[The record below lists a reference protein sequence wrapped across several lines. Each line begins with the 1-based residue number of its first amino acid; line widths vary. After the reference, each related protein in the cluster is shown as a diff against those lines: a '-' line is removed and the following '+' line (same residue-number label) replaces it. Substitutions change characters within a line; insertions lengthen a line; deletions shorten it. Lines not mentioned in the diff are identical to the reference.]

1 MRTYYL
7 MGLMMTSAI
16 APAVT
21 HAEASG
27 VAPVRSAAVT
37 EAKAPT
43 TSYSMAQAGKLVE
56 DYFNA
61 FTTMSAWF
69 SQHSSNDQW
78 SFEGTLLVK
87 KPGQFVWNYQTPH
100 KQRIIGTGTS
110 VYYVDDE
117 GGQVTQLPIQGGI
130 GKIIG
135 AREVR
140 LNKLGFKVTH
150 LNQQGN
156 QLDITLSP
164 VRADNQ
170 LKSITLNFNV
180 AAKPQLIGILV
191 IDGVGSATQVSL
203 SNIQTGVSLDPK
215 VFKFTPPQY
224 QNNS

>member
-1 MRTYYL
+1 MKTFYL
-7 MGLMMTSAI
+7 MTTVLASSALM
-16 APAVT
+16 PLAV

-27 VAPVRSAAVT
+27 VAPVRSATVA
-37 EAKAPT
+37 EAKVPT
-43 TSYSMAQAGKLVE
+43 ASYSMAQAGKLVE

-87 KPGQFVWNYQTPH
+87 KPGQFVWSYQTPH
-100 KQRIIGTGTS
+100 KQRIIGTGTN

-140 LNKLGFKVTH
+140 LSKLGFKVTH
-150 LNQQGN
+150 VNQQGN

-164 VRADNQ
+164 VKADNQ
-170 LKSITLNFNV
+170 LKSITLNFNI
-180 AAKPQLIGILV
+180 AAKPQLIGMLV

-203 SNIQTGVSLDPK
+203 SNIQTGIAIDPK

-224 QNNS
+224 QNN